1 MGVLSAW
8 LRISYYSYRVV
19 LESSPSHS
27 PTSPSFEHSEDLGCC
42 DMWSTSES
50 SNASLFIPTTSTQ
63 SADPAVTIL
72 AGLPPEPRPLLELV
86 SISAIL
92 IVLILACVIG
102 NLFVILA
109 IVFERDLRGR
119 PQYYLIF
126 SLAVA
131 DLIVGVIVT
140 PLGAWFTVTG
150 EWRLG
155 VTLCDFW
162 ISVDVLVCTASI
174 LHLVAIALDRYWSVT
189 DICYVQNRTPRRIF
203 SMLGAIW
210 TLSLLIS
217 LAPIA
222 GWKDEGFKDR
232 VELQHVCLISQQ
244 ISYQVFSTATAFY
257 IPLCAI
263 ICVYWKIM
271 RAAKRRFKRERDR
284 RTINKPI
291 GNNIDDKNAPL
302 ILKKNKKIPLP
313 PAVLIKDENGSSLS
327 TKNGKHVKVKA
338 CPEKSSESTVSEEER
353 TCTQQVDSQET
364 KLDSVVTV
372 SANGAARSVRT
383 SGNSLGAIMPKR
395 KKRPKESAET
405 KRERKAWRTLG
416 IITGSFVACW
426 TPFFLVS
433 LYRPICQCH
442 VPALVESLTLWL
454 GYLNSALNPII
465 YTVFSQ
471 DFRAAFKRILKKM
484 CFIREY

>member
-1 MGVLSAW
+1 MWPSPGSNKSIMPDESAAQM
-8 LRISYYSYRVV
+8 L
-19 LESSPSHS
+19 LAALP
-27 PTSPSFEHSEDLGCC
+27 
-42 DMWSTSES
+42 
-50 SNASLFIPTTSTQ
+50 
-63 SADPAVTIL
+63 AD
-72 AGLPPEPRPLLELV
+72 GRPLVELV
-86 SISAIL
+86 LVSTVL

-109 IVFERDLRGR
+109 IMMERDLRGR

-131 DLIVGVIVT
+131 DLIVGIIVT

-155 VTLCDFW
+155 VTICDFW

-222 GWKDEGFKDR
+222 GWKDEGFEDR
-232 VELQHVCLISQQ
+232 VEKQHVCLISQQ

-284 RTINKPI
+284 RTINKPL
-291 GNNIDDKNAPL
+291 GNHMDEKNAPL
-302 ILKKNKKIPLP
+302 ILKKNKKLPLP
-313 PAVLIKDENGSSLS
+313 PAVLIKDENGMP
-327 TKNGKHVKVKA
+327 KNGKHKA
-338 CPEKSSESTVSEEER
+338 CAENSSGSTMSEEER
-353 TCTQQVDSQET
+353 TATQQVDSKELET

-372 SANGAARSVRT
+372 SANGAPRSGVRT
-383 SGNSLGAIMPKR
+383 SSGGANSLQGIIAKR

-416 IITGSFVACW
+416 IITGTFVACW

-433 LYRPICQCH
+433 LYRPICQCY
-442 VPALVESLTLWL
+442 VPPLVESLTLWL

-484 CFIREY
+484 CFIRDY